1 MDAQVK
7 APGVASAGGVRIA
20 YESAGTGA
28 PALVFIHGVLE
39 DRTYFASQV
48 AHFSGRRQ
56 VVTLD
61 LRDHGESGG
70 VAEVAIEDFVAD
82 VIAVAEEADL
92 QGAVLC
98 GHSMSGAVAL
108 KVAAERPDLVR
119 GVVLLDGTVLFP
131 EPVRQAALEKL
142 VPALGA
148 DHWLEALRGYFRGT
162 ILSPG
167 DPPDLVRRVM
177 AAVEQAHPQFVQSFF
192 NSLMASD
199 YADDVRSARC
209 PLLYIHAKA
218 PADLQRLLEL
228 RPDAMVGQV
237 IGSGHYLMLSA
248 ADQVNAMLERFLDL
262 IGPARR
268 PADLRVSGS

>member
-1 MDAQVK
+1 MNVQATIR
-7 APGVASAGGVRIA
+7 GMASSVGEVRIV
-20 YESAGTGA
+20 YESAGAGV

-48 AHFSGRRQ
+48 AHFSARHQ

-61 LRDHGESGG
+61 LRGHGESGG
-70 VAEVAIEDFVAD
+70 VAEVALEDFVAD

-108 KVAAERPDLVR
+108 KVAAQRPDLVR

-131 EPVRQAALEKL
+131 EPVRQAGLERL
-142 VPALGA
+142 VPALGT
-148 DHWLEALRGYFRGT
+148 DHWLESLRAYFGNT
-162 ILSPG
+162 ILSAG
-167 DPPDLVRRVM
+167 DPPDLARRVM
-177 AAVEQAHPQFVQSFF
+177 AAVEQAHPHFVQSFF
-192 NSLMASD
+192 SSLMASD
-199 YADDVRSARC
+199 YADDIQSARC

-218 PADLQRLLEL
+218 PTDLERLLEL

-248 ADQVNAMLERFLDL
+248 ADQVNAMLERFLEL
-262 IGPARR
+262 VEA
-268 PADLRVSGS
+268 GSQTC

>member
-1 MDAQVK
+1 MDVQTKVR
-7 APGVASAGGVRIA
+7 GRASASGVRIA

-39 DRTYFASQV
+39 DRTYFAPQA

-61 LRDHGESGG
+61 LRGHGESGG
-70 VAEVAIEDFVAD
+70 VAEVALEDFVAD

-108 KVAAERPDLVR
+108 KVAVERPDLVR

-131 EPVRQAALEKL
+131 EPVRQAALDKL
-142 VPALGA
+142 VPALGT
-148 DHWLEALRGYFRGT
+148 DRWLEVLRAYFRGT

-167 DPPDLVRRVM
+167 DPPDLARSVM

-199 YADDVRSARC
+199 YADAVQSARC

-218 PADLQRLLEL
+218 PTDLQRLREL

-248 ADQVNAMLERFLDL
+248 ADQVNAMLERFLEL
-262 IGPARR
+262 VGQGPEA
-268 PADLRVSGS
+268 S